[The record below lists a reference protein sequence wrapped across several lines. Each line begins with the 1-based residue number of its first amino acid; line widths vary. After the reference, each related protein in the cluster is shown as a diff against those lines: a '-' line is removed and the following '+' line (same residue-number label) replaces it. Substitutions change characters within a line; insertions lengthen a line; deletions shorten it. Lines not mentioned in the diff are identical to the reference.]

1 MRCEK
6 REVKDADTDC
16 SAYGTSV
23 MVSASGRRCVT
34 NAEHTTHPTVSC
46 PTGGGWTL
54 TGGQCQKTIQVD
66 EVRTTVDEVQY
77 EVEYTVRVAPYTA
90 QVRKAPYTETV
101 RVAPYTAQV
110 RKAPYTETVRV
121 APFTETVTQ
130 TYTRRQRYCAQ
141 YDHEFGTGCI
151 RWAYRNVTETVTE
164 TVDAYNYETRD
175 VYNYETVDAY
185 NYETRDVYNY
195 ETVDA
200 YNYETRTRWECCKSV
215 VREVTVTVDRTV
227 KLDPKR
233 MKRTCPTTY
242 VLDTNTNHC
251 KRPAGTYLGNGSS
264 VCPDSTWTLDST
276 DRTCSRVL
284 PGVVRYTCDEGDTEI
299 TPETTPPTCST
310 YVCPADYQLDSTAS
324 PTECF
329 RYVCPDGYSLDSTS
343 PTAMCF
349 QYKCSE
355 GYRLDSPDSTPKCT
369 YLECSDGQH
378 RFDGEPVSSCHDNH
392 EVPTRCSGT
401 YTKHSATNTHQDVP
415 CPTDIDCPVSSGY
428 LARQMHRHTD
438 TKGHANCGVHP
449 RESCTGHTERWIPPG
464 GGHDIV
470 QLECTR
476 RTTKSGIVN
485 PNTTLWSPFDVDAQ
499 GRPILC
505 PESRSGV
512 LGANPDIGEAF
523 DFCMRHYELAAIGHA
538 SGYDLEAAIQEYE
551 KEQGRALP
559 SLVKDNMRW
568 LEQVFA
574 RSGPILVSTSE
585 FSPKTASLF
594 DDSAHAEIIC
604 GALTDAGFTVAQG
617 VVRQTLGRVPYVGVF
632 VVLVGPSAGSGG
644 AEVAKSVN
652 CSDDKEST
660 STADGSTVPEVS
672 VSGGDAVTEGGKAIF
687 TVSASPAPSAPLT
700 VDVSVTSSGDFGV
713 AAVSHQVVISTE
725 GTGSLTITTSDD
737 DANEADGSVT
747 ATVGD
752 GTGYTV
758 RQSANSASVPVSDD
772 DDAPPAD
779 PVVSITA
786 GSGMTEGG
794 DAVFT
799 LAADPALFAPLTV
812 NVTVTQSGDFGVATG
827 SRQVTIPMSG
837 SVTLTVTTTN
847 DSTDEADGSATATIS
862 AGSGYTV
869 SATAGT
875 ATVAIADDDDPA
887 PPTSKPSISVGDV
900 SAGEGDGSVSFTVEM
915 STAAAGSV
923 TVYYSV
929 PGATATAYGDYLPEW
944 GQVTFASG
952 DTSKTVRIS
961 LIDDDVG
968 GEGSETFLLRLLLV
982 DTTYAT
988 LGDGIAEA
996 TITDN
1001 D

>member
-1 MRCEK
+1 M
-6 REVKDADTDC
+6 
-16 SAYGTSV
+16 
-23 MVSASGRRCVT
+23 
-34 NAEHTTHPTVSC
+34 
-46 PTGGGWTL
+46 
-54 TGGQCQKTIQVD
+54 
-66 EVRTTVDEVQY
+66 
-77 EVEYTVRVAPYTA
+77 
-90 QVRKAPYTETV
+90 
-101 RVAPYTAQV
+101 
-110 RKAPYTETVRV
+110 
-121 APFTETVTQ
+121 
-130 TYTRRQRYCAQ
+130 
-141 YDHEFGTGCI
+141 
-151 RWAYRNVTETVTE
+151 
-164 TVDAYNYETRD
+164 
-175 VYNYETVDAY
+175 
-185 NYETRDVYNY
+185 
-195 ETVDA
+195 
-200 YNYETRTRWECCKSV
+200 
-215 VREVTVTVDRTV
+215 
-227 KLDPKR
+227 
-233 MKRTCPTTY
+233 
-242 VLDTNTNHC
+242 
-251 KRPAGTYLGNGSS
+251 
-264 VCPDSTWTLDST
+264 
-276 DRTCSRVL
+276 
-284 PGVVRYTCDEGDTEI
+284 
-299 TPETTPPTCST
+299 
-310 YVCPADYQLDSTAS
+310 
-324 PTECF
+324 
-329 RYVCPDGYSLDSTS
+329 
-343 PTAMCF
+343 
-349 QYKCSE
+349 
-355 GYRLDSPDSTPKCT
+355 
-369 YLECSDGQH
+369 
-378 RFDGEPVSSCHDNH
+378 
-392 EVPTRCSGT
+392 
-401 YTKHSATNTHQDVP
+401 
-415 CPTDIDCPVSSGY
+415 
-428 LARQMHRHTD
+428 
-438 TKGHANCGVHP
+438 
-449 RESCTGHTERWIPPG
+449 
-464 GGHDIV
+464 
-470 QLECTR
+470 
-476 RTTKSGIVN
+476 
-485 PNTTLWSPFDVDAQ
+485 
-499 GRPILC
+499 
-505 PESRSGV
+505 
-512 LGANPDIGEAF
+512 
-523 DFCMRHYELAAIGHA
+523 
-538 SGYDLEAAIQEYE
+538 
-551 KEQGRALP
+551 
-559 SLVKDNMRW
+559 
-568 LEQVFA
+568 
-574 RSGPILVSTSE
+574 
-585 FSPKTASLF
+585 
-594 DDSAHAEIIC
+594 
-604 GALTDAGFTVAQG
+604 
-617 VVRQTLGRVPYVGVF
+617 
-632 VVLVGPSAGSGG
+632 
-644 AEVAKSVN
+644 
-652 CSDDKEST
+652 
-660 STADGSTVPEVS
+660 
-672 VSGGDAVTEGGKAIF
+672 TEGGKAIF